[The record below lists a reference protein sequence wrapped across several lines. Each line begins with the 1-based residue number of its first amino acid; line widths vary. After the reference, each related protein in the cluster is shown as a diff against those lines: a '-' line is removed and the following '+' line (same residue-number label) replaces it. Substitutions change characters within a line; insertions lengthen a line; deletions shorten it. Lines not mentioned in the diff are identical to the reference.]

1 MRASM
6 VQIQT
11 PEGKVV
17 RQMEKHS
24 GAAIHWFQNGHPMK
38 TLIAQHDEVVGVDE
52 KTAHRSCKE
61 NGTEANDK
69 KRLPFGNGGSRIQLV
84 RTF

>member
-1 MRASM
+1 M
-6 VQIQT
+6 
-11 PEGKVV
+11 GKH
-17 RQMEKHS
+17 R